1 VEYMNTLPHPDAE
14 QALALMIHAAQMQER
29 KGGAQ
34 AIAGRLDALAR
45 KISREAL
52 NGVEAAALLSEEA
65 DRFAHEAREID

>member
-1 VEYMNTLPHPDAE
+1 MEYTTTLSHPDAE

-65 DRFAHEAREID
+65 ERFAHEAREID